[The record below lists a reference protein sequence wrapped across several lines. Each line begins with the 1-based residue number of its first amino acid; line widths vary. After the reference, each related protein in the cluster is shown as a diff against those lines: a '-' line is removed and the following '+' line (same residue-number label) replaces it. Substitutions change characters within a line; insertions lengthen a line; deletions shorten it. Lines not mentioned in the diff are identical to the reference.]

1 MPFFTRSDTLVSEP
15 EEISTSAIAS
25 EDEDETPTPSQQQ
38 HPEYPT
44 VDPEIEAAAINLRR
58 TELLALASCVASPLI
73 GGWLLHHIREFLSRP
88 SEGLVSTFNITLFVM
103 AAELR
108 PALKLM
114 EMIKQRSLHLQKIVH
129 RNMFEASVSAP
140 TPVDISPL
148 NARIELLE
156 STIEDLRMSVVRV
169 QGGREEVVTGV
180 REGVRADVEALNR
193 ILLHLIPANERCRSK
208 V

>member
-1 MPFFTRSDTLVSEP
+1 MPFFTRSDTFVAEP
-15 EEISTSAIAS
+15 EETSTSAIAS
-25 EDEDETPTPSQQQ
+25 EDEDETTPTPSQQ
-38 HPEYPT
+38 HLEPPT
-44 VDPEIEAAAINLRR
+44 VDPEVEAAAINLRR
-58 TELLALASCVASPLI
+58 TELFALASCVVSPLI

-114 EMIKQRSLHLQKIVH
+114 EMIKQRSLYLQKIVH
-129 RNMFEASVSAP
+129 RDMLEANIPVP
-140 TPVDISPL
+140 TPLDISPL
-148 NARIELLE
+148 NARIEFLE
-156 STIEDLRMSVVRV
+156 GTIEDLRMSVVRV

-193 ILLHLIPANERCRSK
+193 IPLRLCHG
-208 V
+208 